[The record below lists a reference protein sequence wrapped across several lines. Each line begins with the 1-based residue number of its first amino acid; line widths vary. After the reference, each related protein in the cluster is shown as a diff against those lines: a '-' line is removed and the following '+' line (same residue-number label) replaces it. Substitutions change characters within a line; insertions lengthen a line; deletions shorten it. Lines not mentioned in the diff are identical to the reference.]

1 MSASNP
7 NNVLVRGNERRMATA
22 PKNAAR
28 ARVLVIDDELLLGRT
43 LRLAFQDEHDVV
55 VVTSGR
61 EALEKLANDSDFD
74 LVLCDLM
81 MPDMTGMVVYERV
94 LRDHPKLA
102 DRLVFMTGGAF
113 TDAARS
119 FLEAHPDAQ
128 LEKPFEIERVEALLR
143 RRLEERGR
151 T

>member
-1 MSASNP
+1 
-7 NNVLVRGNERRMATA
+7 MATA

-55 VVTSGR
+55 VATSGR
-61 EALEKLANDSDFD
+61 EALERLAHDAEFD

-94 LRDHPKLA
+94 VRDHPKLV
-102 DRLVFMTGGAF
+102 DRLIFMTGGAF
-113 TDAARS
+113 TDQARA
-119 FLEAHPDAQ
+119 FLDAHPDTQ
-128 LEKPFEIERVEALLR
+128 LEKPFEIGRVEALLK